1 MLTPKQRSF
10 LSSLAQKIQ
19 PTVMLGKNGLTDAV
33 YTQIRREF
41 AVREL
46 LKLRFVDFKD
56 TKKDLANQIAETVS
70 AELVRVIGNVA
81 VFYKPA
87 EDPKDREIQLP

>member
-10 LSSLAQKIQ
+10 LSSLAQKLQ

-33 YTQIRREF
+33 YAQIRKEF

-56 TKKDLANQIAETVS
+56 TRNDLANQIAENVA

-87 EDPKDREIQLP
+87 DDPKDREIQLP

>member
-1 MLTPKQRSF
+1 M
-10 LSSLAQKIQ
+10 AQKIQ

-33 YTQIRREF
+33 HAQIRKEF
-41 AVREL
+41 GVREL

-56 TKKDLANQIAETVS
+56 TKNELANQIAENLS